1 MKRLSIIMSLL
12 VMGFSAFSCS
22 QQMSGQSDVGWVMLL
37 DGSNPKTL
45 DNWSRI
51 GDANWRAEEGAIV
64 ADKGKGGHLVSKNS
78 YKDFQIRA
86 EFWAV
91 TETQSGIFIRISD
104 VNKIG
109 SATAYEANIYDLRP
123 ELKYGTA
130 AIVDVAAVP
139 VPLIYKAGG
148 EKGAGKW
155 NVMEVTAK
163 GDELTVVFNGVV
175 TVHARDSRFKQ
186 GPFSLQFGNLPK
198 APGGPIKWRKV
209 QVREL

>member
-1 MKRLSIIMSLL
+1 MKRLLSIAGLIVIALTL
-12 VMGFSAFSCS
+12 TGCAH
-22 QQMSGQSDVGWVMLL
+22 GLGGGWTTLI
-37 DGSNPKTL
+37 DGEKGLENFNR
-45 DNWSRI
+45 D
-51 GDANWRAEEGAIV
+51 GDANWRAEGGAIV
-64 ADKGKGGHLVSKNS
+64 ADKGKGGHLVTKKS
-78 YKDFQIRA
+78 YKDFEIRA

-139 VPLIYKAGG
+139 VPLIHKAGG
-148 EKGAGKW
+148 EKGGKW

-163 GDELTVVFNGVV
+163 GDELTVVFNGAV
-175 TVHARDSRFKQ
+175 TAHARDGRFRE

-209 QVREL
+209 QIREL